1 MSILRDDDLAAEAE
15 RRASYRLHA
24 VATKLS
30 RKEAQAFA
38 ALATERG
45 RKRGDLLR
53 QLVLSEIARE
63 STEPTVDAEFVE
75 VIGIR
80 LMLTN
85 LLRPL
90 MTGQRIT
97 PDVFDGIL
105 AEVKKRKRAV
115 AVEARHESES
125 AL

>member
-38 ALATERG
+38 ALAKERG

-53 QLVLSEIARE
+53 QLILAEIARD
-63 STEPTVDAEFVE
+63 STEPTADVEFVE

-115 AVEARHESES
+115 AVEARQESES

>member
-1 MSILRDDDLAAEAE
+1 
-15 RRASYRLHA
+15 
-24 VATKLS
+24 
-30 RKEAQAFA
+30 
-38 ALATERG
+38 
-45 RKRGDLLR
+45 
-53 QLVLSEIARE
+53 
-63 STEPTVDAEFVE
+63 
-75 VIGIR
+75 
-80 LMLTN
+80 MLTN

-115 AVEARHESES
+115 AVEARQESEG